1 MNNLA
6 ELILNRAQRRP
17 QARFGVA
24 ESPLTLV
31 EAVTLARRGASQ
43 LRRAGL
49 KPGARAAL
57 IGETSNSYLLAW
69 MMLQLAG
76 VEAALINPALPADL
90 LREMLAQLKVD
101 AVLWVDRLPEASV
114 AGHAQ
119 HLDASALD
127 KGQLLLNGAPLPG
140 GDESPGGLA
149 RAPEHIAGYM
159 HTSGTTGVPK
169 FCAQSHHYFLALGRF
184 IADSMAL
191 SPADTVF
198 APLPMFHIN
207 PLGYGVVGGL
217 TGGADVLGATKFS
230 ASRFWPMVKDRRVTV
245 AFLHA
250 PPVAILKKATT
261 PDDAAGHT
269 LRAAFLADAEFIER
283 FQVPLA
289 YSGYGSTEAG
299 GLCHIWTWRRGDECP
314 HPEGMSRY
322 GGDPRPDVEWR
333 LADDGEIWIRGK
345 AAHVL
350 CDGYQ
355 NADGLQPLTDA
366 AGWFHTGDVGRADAH
381 GHLIFIERRAESIRV
396 KGEYVPIHYV
406 EQTLSSIAAFHE
418 AAVWRRASALTDHEV
433 VLYVVTDGAAL
444 RGHHALNELAC
455 KALTLPNFMRPEAV
469 VRLAEMPRGAGV
481 GKILRRLLD
490 GVAPLETIELSPL
503 YRELRAE

>member
-17 QARFGVA
+17 QARFGMA
-24 ESPLTLV
+24 ESPLTLA
-31 EAVTLARRGASQ
+31 EAVALARRGASQ
-43 LRRAGL
+43 LAGSGL

-76 VEAALINPALPADL
+76 IEAALINPALPADL
-90 LREMLAQLKVD
+90 LRAMLAQLNVD
-101 AVLWVDRLPEASV
+101 AVLWVNRLSATEIAP
-114 AGHAQ
+114 HAL
-119 HLDASALD
+119 HLSFPLAEGES
-127 KGQLLLNGAPLPG
+127 QGAPDSAEAL
-140 GDESPGGLA
+140 GGLA
-149 RAPEHIAGYM
+149 RAPESIAGYM
-159 HTSGTTGVPK
+159 HTSGTTGAPK

-191 SPADTVF
+191 SSADTVF

-207 PLGYGVVGGL
+207 PLGYGVIGGL
-217 TGGADVLGATKFS
+217 TGGADVLGAPKFS
-230 ASRFWPMVKDRRVTV
+230 AGGFWPMVKETQTTV

-250 PPVAILKKATT
+250 PPVAILKKTT
-261 PDDAAGHT
+261 SAADAAGHR

-299 GLCHIWTWRRGDECP
+299 GLCHIGTWRRGDECP
-314 HPEGMSRY
+314 HPEGMARY
-322 GGDPRPDVEWR
+322 GGNPRPDVEWR
-333 LADDGEIWIRGK
+333 LADDGEIWIRGQ

-355 NADGLQPLTDA
+355 YADGLQPLTDA
-366 AGWFHTGDVGRADAH
+366 DDWFHTGDVGRADAE

-396 KGEYVPIHYV
+396 KGEYVPIEYV
-406 EQTLSSIAAFHE
+406 EQTLSGLALFHE
-418 AAVWRRASALTDHEV
+418 VALWRRANALTDQEV
-433 VLYVVTDGAAL
+433 VLYVVTNGAAL
-444 RGHHALNELAC
+444 RGHHALNELAR
-455 KALTLPNFMRPEAV
+455 KALTLPSFMRPEAV

-490 GVAPLETIELSPL
+490 TVTPLETIELSPL
-503 YRELRAE
+503 YGELRADQ